1 MSIRKFRRIVMQLVY
16 SPSEYAKKIG
26 VKVGGSTLISDYRHW
41 SSEPYLISIGS
52 NCQITSEVKFYTHG
66 GGLSF
71 RDKIP
76 DFDCFGKISIGNN
89 VYIGSRSM
97 IMAGVTIEDNV
108 MVAAGSVVTKSIPS
122 GVVVGG
128 NPARVICTIDE
139 YKQRNVSFNTNSK
152 SMGLHEKRLYLESL
166 PNERFLKKPYMKM
179 DK

>member
-1 MSIRKFRRIVMQLVY
+1 MMRLLALLKKY
-16 SPSEYAKKIG
+16 SMTPKGYAISLGVKIG
-26 VKVGGSTLISDYRHW
+26 VSTLISDYRHW

-122 GVVVGG
+122 GMVVGG
-128 NPARVICTIDE
+128 NPARIICTIDE
-139 YKQRNVSFNTNSK
+139 YKQRNVSFNTHSK
-152 SMGLHEKRLYLESL
+152 NIPKSRKKKYLLGLDEEQFIKKE
-166 PNERFLKKPYMKM
+166 FLKP
-179 DK
+179 